1 MTVSPSSWSHC
12 VRYRWSHCVRY
23 RWSHCVRYRWAHWC
37 APNTPPSHA
46 NHSPHLLHTE
56 PPWYGGSFPPG
67 HCMATASA
75 VLLMP
80 YPTRSGRVTFFLVTL
95 CEIQMVTLCEIQMGA
110 LCEIQMGALCEIQMV
125 TLCEIQMV
133 TLCEIQ
139 MGALLCAQHA
149 PVTRQPLSTPFTHR
163 GAVARRSPLNT
174 LHTQWHRET
183 DPLALCFAPRC
194 CGTEVTLLSMAT
206 NPLTPSPSHPNYTP
220 RHGYKQRRTDCA
232 SLFICQIP

>member
-1 MTVSPSSWSHC
+1 MWGATAGVAYWYYTSFRFCCRKRRAPRACMHVTSHT
-12 VRYRWSHCVRY
+12 S
-23 RWSHCVRYRWAHWC
+23 
-37 APNTPPSHA
+37 TPR
-46 NHSPHLLHTE
+46 
-56 PPWYGGSFPPG
+56 

-80 YPTRSGRVTFFLVTL
+80 YPTRDDRVTFFLVT
-95 CEIQMVTLCEIQMGA
+95 
-110 LCEIQMGALCEIQMV
+110 LCEIQMV

-139 MGALLCAQHA
+139 MGALVCAQHA

-206 NPLTPSPSHPNYTP
+206 NPLTVTP
-220 RHGYKQRRTDCA
+220 
-232 SLFICQIP
+232 